1 MSQVPLLS
9 AAVQAAPCTQ
19 QHCQHQHHGGDH
31 HVVRSEHR
39 QAGSGAEDP
48 HPPGG
53 PVLRLLPLL
62 QEQHHEQRRQSKVQ
76 ARSVKGEETPQQAAQ
91 CCARNPVEVV
101 QQGEPEVEVPPGHA
115 FRRLQSGHQG
125 KRLVAQHV
133 DQKRPNLSQALVFV
147 QQAQP
152 VEHVPGIDHD
162 GQQKRLHGVKSRS
175 QQRDGQV
182 AITGAAL
189 TIQRSEAMEVL
200 TQTINKA
207 NGSNPDLVAVMG
219 GEPEEMFRRAISELG
234 GMKQFVKPGQKVVV
248 KPNIGWDK
256 VPELAGNTNP
266 KLIEEIVRQ
275 CFAAGAKEVV
285 VFDHTCDD
293 WQKCY
298 KNSGIEA
305 AAKKAGA
312 KVMPAHL
319 ESYYKPIDLPKGKKM
334 KKAKVHEAILDCDV
348 WINVPILKNHGGANL
363 TISMKNHMGIVWD
376 RGFFHQN
383 DLQQCIAD
391 ICTLQKK
398 AVLNVVD
405 AYRIMKTNGPRGR
418 SASDVVLAKGL
429 FISPDIVAVDTAAAK
444 FFNQVREMPLD
455 TVGHL
460 ANGEALKIGT
470 MNIDKLNVKRIKM

>member
-1 MSQVPLLS
+1 M
-9 AAVQAAPCTQ
+9 
-19 QHCQHQHHGGDH
+19 D
-31 HVVRSEHR
+31 
-39 QAGSGAEDP
+39 
-48 HPPGG
+48 
-53 PVLRLLPLL
+53 
-62 QEQHHEQRRQSKVQ
+62 RRDFLK
-76 ARSVKGEETPQQAAQ
+76 T
-91 CCARNPVEVV
+91 
-101 QQGEPEVEVPPGHA
+101 
-115 FRRLQSGHQG
+115 
-125 KRLVAQHV
+125 
-133 DQKRPNLSQALVFV
+133 
-147 QQAQP
+147 
-152 VEHVPGIDHD
+152 
-162 GQQKRLHGVKSRS
+162 
-175 QQRDGQV
+175 V

-189 TIQRSEAMEVL
+189 TIQHSEAMEVL

-207 NGSNPDLVAVMG
+207 NGANPDLVAVMG
-219 GEPEEMFRRAISELG
+219 GEPEAMFRRAISELG

-266 KLIEEIVRQ
+266 KLVAEIVKQ
-275 CFAAGAKEVV
+275 CFAAGAK
-285 VFDHTCDD
+285 
-293 WQKCY
+293 
-298 KNSGIEA
+298 A
-305 AAKKAGA
+305 AGA

-319 ESYYKPIDLPKGKKM
+319 ESYYKPVDLPSGKKM
-334 KKAKVHEAILDCDV
+334 KKAKVHEAILNCDV

-398 AVLNVVD
+398 AALNVVD

-460 ANGEALKIGT
+460 AKGEALKVGT
-470 MNIDKLNVKRIKM
+470 MNLDKLNVKRIKM